1 MPTHHQLSH
10 AQQALWFL
18 HELAPVSSAYH
29 TGVALAVRSALDTA
43 VLADAVAATV
53 HRHPMAD
60 SAFIRHGGHPVRLH
74 TAPAPPRLE
83 VREVPGADDAELHR
97 AVRDALNEPFDLETR
112 GAFRFVLLR
121 RTPSDAVLL
130 VAGHH
135 IGTDATSN
143 WLLLR
148 DVVHAHGRI
157 ASGDEAGL
165 APVPGDYDAYVAK
178 EAKLLASPRGER
190 LAAQW
195 HARCDGAAPAEIPT
209 DRPRTAHRSG
219 VGATHTIDLDAPLV
233 ARLREA
239 ARTCGVTL
247 FSYLLGTFQGLLHR
261 YTRQNDFL
269 VGCPTTTRMA
279 PALREVVGNF
289 INTLVFRAEFGPTTT
304 FREAAGA
311 ADAQVRAG
319 IAGVGYPFSL
329 LTRTA
334 NRPRSSSGASL
345 CQITFNMIGTAA
357 PDPLMRLLL
366 DSESGGDAIEYAGL
380 VLAPCPLPQAEGQL
394 DLSVNIRQS
403 AETLSV
409 DFRYDVDLFDP
420 DTVRRFADLFV
431 RAADQSAAD
440 PDAPVARLRLMDAAE
455 LARLMGFDDD
465 TYDDDADDADD
476 TDAYGEVAGRG

>member
-18 HELAPVSSAYH
+18 HELAPASSAYH
-29 TGVALAVRSALDTA
+29 TGVALAVRSALDPA
-43 VLADAVAATV
+43 VLAEAVAATV
-53 HRHPMAD
+53 RRHPMAD
-60 SAFIRHGGHPVRLH
+60 SAFARHEGRPVRLSP
-74 TAPAPPRLE
+74 APVPPRLE
-83 VREVPGADDAELHR
+83 VREVPGLDDTELHR
-97 AVRDALNEPFDLETR
+97 AVRDALNEPFALDTE

-121 RTPSDAVLL
+121 RTPADAVLL

-148 DVVHAHGRI
+148 DVIHAHGRLT
-157 ASGDEAGL
+157 ADGEAGL

-178 EAKLLASPRGER
+178 EAALLASPRGER

-195 HARCDGAAPAEIPT
+195 HARCDGAGPAELPT
-209 DRPRTAHRSG
+209 DRPRPAQRTG

-239 ARTCGVTL
+239 ARTSGVTL

-269 VGCPTTTRMA
+269 VGCPTTTRTT

-304 FREAAGA
+304 FRDAAVA
-311 ADAQVRAG
+311 ADQQVRAG

-345 CQITFNMIGTAA
+345 CQITFNMIGTAS

-380 VLAPCPLPQAEGQL
+380 VLAPSPLPQAEGQL

-420 DTVRRFADLFV
+420 ATVARFADLFV

-440 PDAPVARLRLMDAAE
+440 PDAPVARLQLMDAAE
-455 LARLMGFDDD
+455 LARLMGFDD
-465 TYDDDADDADD
+465 TDDMDD
-476 TDAYGEVAGRG
+476 TDGFEDADEYEEVSRSA

>member
-1 MPTHHQLSH
+1 MSG
-10 AQQALWFL
+10 
-18 HELAPVSSAYH
+18 VSRRWSA
-29 TGVALAVRSALDTA
+29 GPSPPDGRL
-43 VLADAVAATV
+43 
-53 HRHPMAD
+53 
-60 SAFIRHGGHPVRLH
+60 RLH
-74 TAPAPPRLE
+74 PARGAPRTAP
-83 VREVPGADDAELHR
+83 PGARAAAPGGARGAGGRRRGAAPSRPERPQR
-97 AVRDALNEPFDLETR
+97 AVRAGHQGCVPVR
-112 GAFRFVLLR
+112 PAAR
-121 RTPSDAVLL
+121 RTPTDAVLL

-135 IGTDATSN
+135 IATDATSN

-148 DVVHAHGRI
+148 DIVHAHGRI
-157 ASGDEAGL
+157 AAGGEAGL
-165 APVPGDYDAYVAK
+165 APVPGDYDTYVAK

-219 VGATHTIDLDAPLV
+219 VGATHTIDLDAALV

-239 ARTCGVTL
+239 ARTSGVTL

-269 VGCPTTTRMA
+269 VGCPTTTRMT

-304 FREAAGA
+304 FRQAAGA

-345 CQITFNMIGTAA
+345 CQITFNMIGTAV

-366 DSESGGDAIEYAGL
+366 DSESGGEAIEYAGL

-403 AETLSV
+403 AQTLSV

-420 DTVRRFADLFV
+420 DTVRRFAGLFV
-431 RAADQSAAD
+431 RAADRSAAD
-440 PDAPVARLRLMDAAE
+440 PDAPVSRLRLVDDAE
-455 LARLMGFDDD
+455 LARLMGFGADDEDGDD
-465 TYDDDADDADD
+465 TYDSVD
-476 TDAYGEVAGRG
+476 TDVSEEVRGRA

>member
-18 HELAPVSSAYH
+18 HELAPASSAYH

-43 VLADAVAATV
+43 ALAEAVAATV
-53 HRHPMAD
+53 RRHPMAD
-60 SAFIRHGGHPVRLH
+60 SAFIRHEGHPVRLH
-74 TAPAPPRLE
+74 AAPVPPGLE

-121 RTPSDAVLL
+121 RTPTDAVLL

-157 ASGDEAGL
+157 AAGDSAGL

-178 EAKLLASPRGER
+178 EAKLLASSRGDR

-195 HARCDGAAPAEIPT
+195 HARCDGAVPAEIPT
-209 DRPRTAHRSG
+209 DRPRTPHRSG
-219 VGATHTIDLDAPLV
+219 VGATHTIDLDAPQV

-304 FREAAGA
+304 FREAAVA

-319 IAGVGYPFSL
+319 IAGVGYPFST

-334 NRPRSSSGASL
+334 NRPRSSSGSSL

-420 DTVRRFADLFV
+420 DTVRRFAGLFV

-465 TYDDDADDADD
+465 TYDDDADD
-476 TDAYGEVAGRG
+476 TDAYEEVARRV